1 MPVFTKRPTS
11 PARERLAAA
20 LKERGEVEAKL
31 AALSASSARLHQQ
44 VEAVGPAESALARHD
59 ATHSAAL
66 AAWSQGPEAE
76 VPVADWEQR
85 ERLERELGAARATA
99 ASAAAA
105 KTGLEAQYTA
115 EASKLPGVQSYA
127 SAAITEIIGESLPE
141 LIDEVIELQK
151 QVANKIE
158 VVVSAVD
165 VTRDLMMRLAGPS
178 RAVASTAFTALAQ
191 KRRCG
196 SREALCRRELR
207 HEGESGWNQF
217 VEDLSRDAGVMFSPV
232 AS

>member
-1 MPVFTKRPTS
+1 M
-11 PARERLAAA
+11 AAA

-59 ATHSAAL
+59 ADAQRSHSPRGRKAPRPTFPSPTGSSGSGLNENLAL
-66 AAWSQGPEAE
+66 R
-76 VPVADWEQR
+76 EQPR
-85 ERLERELGAARATA
+85 HQPQRRRPDSKRSTRPRPANCPAFKATPRRR
-99 ASAAAA
+99 S
-105 KTGLEAQYTA
+105 
-115 EASKLPGVQSYA
+115 
-127 SAAITEIIGESLPE
+127 IEIIGESLPE

-191 KRRCG
+191 RAAAVHEKR
-196 SREALCRRELR
+196 SADV
-207 HEGESGWNQF
+207 SFAMKAKAAWNQF
-217 VEDLSRDAGVMFSPV
+217 VEDLSRDAGVMFAPV